1 MIRYFLPVNL
11 SLHISE
17 FQIVILNTDKS
28 TCVCALFVEYIVVF
42 NGYYSTS
49 VRDDLV
55 TAALGS
61 VSINSWKI
69 IPRHNPASHY
79 PSDFSL
85 VKVRKLTLKNEQDRI
100 TRFKNSR

>member
-1 MIRYFLPVNL
+1 M
-11 SLHISE
+11 
-17 FQIVILNTDKS
+17 
-28 TCVCALFVEYIVVF
+28 CVCTLFVEYIVVF

-61 VSINSWKI
+61 VSVNSWKI

-85 VKVRKLTLKNEQDRI
+85 VKVRKLTLLFKKRAGVYY
-100 TRFKNSR
+100 RFKNST

>member
-1 MIRYFLPVNL
+1 MC
-11 SLHISE
+11 
-17 FQIVILNTDKS
+17 T
-28 TCVCALFVEYIVVF
+28 LFVEYIVVF

-61 VSINSWKI
+61 VSFNSWKI

-85 VKVRKLTLKNEQDRI
+85 VKVRKLTLL
-100 TRFKNSR
+100 FKKRAGVYYQV